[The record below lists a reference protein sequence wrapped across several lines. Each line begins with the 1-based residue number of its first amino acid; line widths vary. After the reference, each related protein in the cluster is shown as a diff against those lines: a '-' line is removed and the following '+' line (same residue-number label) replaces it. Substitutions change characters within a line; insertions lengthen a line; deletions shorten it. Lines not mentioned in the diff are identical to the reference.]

1 MMAMFLEHIRME
13 VGGRPPKVLH
23 WSTWSGTDSEFRE
36 IARDALASYYKP
48 GTIGIRDDLD
58 TSLDQP
64 AKNAEAIRLVDDGR
78 EIYRYS
84 LHDLRRDQ
92 NASRS

>member
-1 MMAMFLEHIRME
+1 MATILEHIRME

-23 WSTWSGTDSEFRE
+23 RSIWSGTESEFRQ

-58 TSLDQP
+58 TNLDQP
-64 AKNAEAIRLVDDGR
+64 AKNAEAIRVVDGGL